1 MTPNLSR
8 QQIEMSK
15 KKKKKMVYW
24 GTTFVLGYLLVLIL
38 FGEVSIPHFL
48 SMRNA
53 YHKMQSEISDLKS
66 ENGRLK
72 NETEALRSNPDQIE
86 KLARE
91 ELGLAK
97 KGEII
102 YEFPNNNSPTSLTSK
117 K

>member
-8 QQIEMSK
+8 QQIETSRIK
-15 KKKKKMVYW
+15 KKKVVYW
-24 GTTFVLGYLLVLIL
+24 GTTFVLGYLLILIL

-48 SMRNA
+48 SMRKA
-53 YHKMQSEISDLKS
+53 YQKMQSEISELKS

-72 NETEALRSNPDQIE
+72 IESEALRSNPEQIE

-91 ELGLAK
+91 ELGFSK

-102 YEFPNNNSPTSLTSK
+102 YEFPNSEPSGHLPLK